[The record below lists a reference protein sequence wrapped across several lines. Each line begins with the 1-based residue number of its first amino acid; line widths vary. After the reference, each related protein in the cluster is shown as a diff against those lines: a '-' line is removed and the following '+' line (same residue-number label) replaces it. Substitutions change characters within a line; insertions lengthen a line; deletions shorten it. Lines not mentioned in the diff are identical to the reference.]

1 MEKIEHATVR
11 TNGINMHVASVGNG
25 PDTVLFIH
33 GFPELWYSW
42 RHQMVSL
49 AALGY
54 RTVAPDLRGFGDTN
68 APPSVESYTAFHVVG
83 DLVGMLDAL
92 GIGRVFVV
100 GHDWGAIIAWYLCLL
115 RPDRVKALVNTSVAW
130 FPRNPERKPVEKL
143 RATFGDDYY
152 VCRSLD
158 SGEAEA
164 DFAKADPA
172 KLFKLFLV
180 SRDPSPPILPKD
192 VGFSGMTKIFEDH
205 QVDLPSWLSED
216 DINFY
221 AAQFS
226 RTGFTGGLNYYRC
239 SDLNWELSASW
250 TGVPIEVPVKFIVGD
265 LDLTYHIPGV
275 KEYINGGGFKQAVP
289 NLEEVV
295 VMEGV
300 AHFLQQEK
308 PRDVTSHIHDFIKK
322 FSSP

>member
-11 TNGINMHVASVGNG
+11 TNGINMHVASVGDG
-25 PDTVLFIH
+25 PDTVLFLH
-33 GFPELWYSW
+33 GFPDLWYSW

-49 AALGY
+49 ATLGY
-54 RTVAPDLRGFGDTN
+54 RTVAPDLRGFGSTD
-68 APPSVESYTAFHVVG
+68 APPSAASYTAFQVVG

-100 GHDWGAIIAWYLCLL
+100 GHDWGAMMAWYLCLL
-115 RPDRVKALVNTSVAW
+115 RPDRVKALVNTSVEW
-130 FPRNPERKPVEKL
+130 FPRDPERKPVESMRAKL
-143 RATFGDDYY
+143 GDDYY
-152 VCRSLD
+152 VCRFQEP
-158 SGEAEA
+158 GAAEE
-164 DFAKADPA
+164 DFSKADIA
-172 KLFKLFLV
+172 MLFKLFLTG
-180 SRDPSPPILPKD
+180 RDPSPPVVPK
-192 VGFSGMTKIFEDH
+192 VLGFSGLTKLVEDQ
-205 QVDLPSWLSED
+205 QVDLPSWLTED
-216 DINFY
+216 DINYY

-239 SDLNWELSASW
+239 WDLNWELSAPW
-250 TGVPIEVPVKFIVGD
+250 TGTRIEVPVKFIVGD
-265 LDLTYHIPGV
+265 LDLTYHLPGV
-275 KEYINGGGFKQAVP
+275 KEYIHGGGFRRAVP

-308 PRDVTSHIHDFIKK
+308 HQEVTAHIHDFLKK